1 MINSKP
7 LKTLLAISVLAVVA
21 SHANADI
28 AIFSDATEA
37 QKQTNNVGYSFSQ
50 TGLSGEK
57 AQVINGL
64 GEQMPLGLSLQVI
77 VPKHWNIN
85 LNSGAQDQLV
95 SWQGDKGWPYV
106 LEDLARRN
114 GLNVKVDWS
123 SKVVDVFSPKASQ
136 LKQTADA
143 KKAVAGLQNKLDDRK
158 VLDKD
163 GNVVKG
169 KNISIEEIY
178 ANANV
183 KPLDGRIRTFVS
195 NVYNGGMSA
204 DDSARFILKP
214 NLMLSDNLA
223 LWGEYTGWDVKW
235 NANADYN
242 ITNEIML
249 KGSLRDSVLQALKLY
264 SKTDHPLAA
273 KFFDGNKVVEIT
285 DFNYKDPK
293 TVIPSGFEQ

>member
-7 LKTLLAISVLAVVA
+7 LKTLIAVSLLAIIG
-21 SHANADI
+21 HANADI
-28 AIFSDATEA
+28 AIFSDAAES
-37 QKQTNNVGYSFSQ
+37 QKQTNNAGYSFTQ
-50 TGLSGEK
+50 TGQSGEK
-57 AQVINGL
+57 AEIIKGL
-64 GEQMPLGLSLQVI
+64 GDDMPLGLSLQVI

-95 SWQGDKGWPYV
+95 SWEGTKTWPYV

-114 GLNVKVDWS
+114 GLTVKIDWS

-136 LKQTADA
+136 LKQTSDA
-143 KKAVAGLQNKLDDRK
+143 KKMVAGMQGKMSNKK

-163 GNVVKG
+163 GKVVES

-195 NVYNGGMSA
+195 NVYNGGMTA
-204 DDSARFILKP
+204 DDGARFILRP
-214 NLMLSDNLA
+214 NLMLSDNVT

-235 NANADYN
+235 NASADYN
-242 ITNEIML
+242 ITNEIL
-249 KGSLRDSVLQALKLY
+249 FKGSLRDSVLQALKLY
-264 SKTDHPLAA
+264 SKSGHPLSAE
-273 KFFDGNKVVEIT
+273 FFDGNKVVEIT

>member
-7 LKTLLAISVLAVVA
+7 LKTLLAISVLAMIG
-21 SHANADI
+21 HANADI

-37 QKQTNNVGYSFSQ
+37 QKQTNNAGYSFSQ

-57 AQVINGL
+57 ANEIKGL
-64 GEQMPLGLSLQVI
+64 GEDMPLGLSLQVI

-85 LNSGAQDQLV
+85 LNAGAQDQLV
-95 SWQGDKGWPYV
+95 SWEGSKTWPYV

-114 GLNVKVDWS
+114 GLNVKIDWS

-136 LKQTADA
+136 LKQTVDA
-143 KKAVAGLQNKLDDRK
+143 KKAVAGLQGKMDGKN

-163 GNVVKG
+163 GKITKG

-204 DDSARFILKP
+204 DDGARFILKS
-214 NLMLSDNLA
+214 NLMLSDNIA
-223 LWGEYTGWDVKW
+223 LWGEYTGWDIKW
-235 NANADYN
+235 NASADYN
-242 ITNEIML
+242 ITNEILL
-249 KGSLRDSVLQALKLY
+249 KGSLRDSISQALKLY
-264 SKTDHPLAA
+264 SKSDHPLSAT
-273 KFFDGNKVVEIT
+273 FYDGNKVVEIS

>member
-7 LKTLLAISVLAVVA
+7 LKTLIAISVLAMIG
-21 SHANADI
+21 HANADI

-37 QKQTNNVGYSFSQ
+37 QKQTTSNGYSFNQ

-57 AQVINGL
+57 ANQIKGL
-64 GEQMPLGLSLQVI
+64 GEDMPLGLSLQVI

-85 LNSGAQDQLV
+85 LNAGAQDQLV
-95 SWQGDKGWPYV
+95 SWQGSKTWPYV

-114 GLNVKVDWS
+114 GLNVKIDWS
-123 SKVVDVFSPKASQ
+123 AKVVDVFSPKASQ
-136 LKQTADA
+136 LKQTVDA
-143 KKAVAGLQNKLDDRK
+143 KKAVAGLQGKMDSKN

-163 GNVVKG
+163 GKITKG
-169 KNISIEEIY
+169 KNIGVEEIY

-204 DDSARFILKP
+204 DDGARFILKS
-214 NLMLSDNLA
+214 NLMLSDNIA
-223 LWGEYTGWDVKW
+223 LWGEYTGWDIKW
-235 NANADYN
+235 NASADYN
-242 ITNEIML
+242 ITNDISL
-249 KGSLRDSVLQALKLY
+249 KGTLRDSIAQALKLY
-264 SKTDHPLAA
+264 SKSDHPLSAV
-273 KFFDGNKVVEIT
+273 FYDGNKVVEIS